1 MKKFTPARAV
11 VLAIPFAM
19 AIAAC
24 GGGGGGDNGSAAT
37 TTTPD
42 TAGPTTVP
50 APTTDPATPTTAT
63 PVTTEAQPVGITS
76 YADVQPAVVQIE
88 AKGTF
93 RDPEVGFADGS
104 GRGSGFII
112 SPEGLAVTNNHVVA
126 GAATLEVFV
135 GGDTDKSYNA
145 TILGVSECNDLALI
159 DINASEPLPTLD
171 WYDGD
176 ITAGLDVYAAGFP
189 LGDPEFTL
197 TRGIIAKAQAGGDLT
212 GTSSIDHTVE
222 HDAVIRPGNS
232 GGPLVGADGT
242 VVAVNYAGGGSQN
255 TEQFFSIA
263 SDLAQPVVDR
273 LAQGDFESLGV
284 NGWAVYDEELGLAG
298 IWVAGVTPGS
308 PAADAALLPG
318 DIVTSMNGL
327 PVGTD
332 GTFKDYCDV
341 IRTAGE
347 GAPIAVEVLRWDT
360 SEVLRGEINGD
371 APLATSFSFADE
383 VGEEVGDDGDDAAP
397 AEYQYE
403 SLTDDLGRITVD
415 VPSAWSDRDT
425 APATAEDGSDVPY
438 IAAATSLDGFRGGW
452 DEPGLLFAAMPANSE
467 VDGLLAQYGFADDCT
482 DGGIT
487 DYSDAVFTG
496 KYQVWQDCGGTA
508 TDVVTLVALPADG
521 TYTALI
527 QAQIIRDADLGALDQ
542 AFATFNS
549 VS

>member
-1 MKKFTPARAV
+1 MKKLTPARAL
-11 VLAIPFAM
+11 VLALPFAM

-24 GGGGGGDNGSAAT
+24 GGGGGDNGNAAT
-37 TTTPD
+37 TTTP
-42 TAGPTTVP
+42 ATVAP
-50 APTTDPATPTTAT
+50 APTPAPTSDPSTPTTET
-63 PVTTEAQPVGITS
+63 PDTTVAEPIGITS
-76 YADVQPAVVQIE
+76 YADVQPAVIQIE

-93 RDPEVGFADGS
+93 RDPEVGYADGS

-112 SPEGLAVTNNHVVA
+112 SPDGLAVTNNHVVA
-126 GAATLEVFV
+126 GAATLEVFI

-145 TILGVSECNDLALI
+145 RILGVSECNDLALI
-159 DINASEPLPTLD
+159 DINESEPLPALE
-171 WYDGD
+171 WYEGD
-176 ITAGLDVYAAGFP
+176 INAGLDVYAAGFP
-189 LGDPEFTL
+189 LGDPEFTM
-197 TRGIIAKAQAGGDLT
+197 TRGIIAKAEAGGDLT

-232 GGPLVGADGT
+232 GGPLVGADGR

-273 LAQGDFESLGV
+273 LEGGDFESLGI
-284 NGWAVYDEELGLAG
+284 NGWAVYDEELGVAG
-298 IWVAGVTPGS
+298 IWVAGITPGS
-308 PAADAALLPG
+308 PAADSGLMPG

-347 GAPIAVEVLRWDT
+347 GAPIAVDVLRWDT

-371 APLATSFSFADE
+371 EPITTSFSFADE
-383 VGEEVGDDGDDAAP
+383 VGDDVGSEDGDAAP
-397 AEYQYE
+397 AEYTYE

-415 VPSAWSDRDT
+415 VPATWADHDT
-425 APATAEDGSDVPY
+425 APATLDDGSEVPY
-438 IAAATSLDGFRGGW
+438 IAAATRLDGFRNGW
-452 DEPGLLFAAMPANSE
+452 DEPGLLFAAMPANTD
-467 VDGLLAQYGFADDCT
+467 VDGLLVEYGFADDCT
-482 DGGIT
+482 DGGT
-487 DYSDAVFTG
+487 SDYSDAVFTG
-496 KYQVWQDCGGTA
+496 KYQVWLDCDGTA
-508 TDVVTLVALPADG
+508 TDVVTLVANPADG
-521 TYTALI
+521 SHTALI
-527 QAQIIRDADLGALDQ
+527 QAQILTDADLEALDR